1 MQNNPTSRTLHLAA
15 LDQIGKIPNFTPPSK
30 HAAGR
35 VGKKRPKRRN
45 RRKP

>member
-1 MQNNPTSRTLHLAA
+1 MNLTAEQLQATLTA
-15 LDQIGKIPNFTPPSK
+15 IGQIPNFTPPSK

-35 VGKKRPKRRN
+35 VGKKRSKRRN

>member
-1 MQNNPTSRTLHLAA
+1 MQQHAPTLTTDHLDN
-15 LDQIGKIPNFTPPSK
+15 LGKIPNLTPPSK
-30 HAAGR
+30 HAAAR

>member
-1 MQNNPTSRTLHLAA
+1 MNASTAHLQQLGQNPH
-15 LDQIGKIPNFTPPSK
+15 FTPPSK
-30 HAAGR
+30 HAAAR

>member
-1 MQNNPTSRTLHLAA
+1 MNLTAVERAA
-15 LDQIGKIPNFTPPSK
+15 LQNFGQLPNLNPPSK
-30 HAAGR
+30 HAAGH

>member
-1 MQNNPTSRTLHLAA
+1 MHKPILSTDQLAN
-15 LDQIGKIPNFTPPSK
+15 LGKIPQFTPPSK

-35 VGKKRPKRRN
+35 AGKKRKKRYN

>member
-1 MQNNPTSRTLHLAA
+1 MNLTAEQRQATLSA
-15 LDQIGKIPNFTPPSK
+15 LGTLPNFTPPSK